1 VPGPIPT
8 ARPEDTGAEVDPDDF
23 GKRLGASAARWAI
36 LLLAVAGAGFLPGA
50 LDRFVFP
57 KLALDAAGVAL
68 ALSVPARGALP
79 RAGKWLLVLA
89 GLILLAAALS
99 GVTPLQQL
107 IGRPPRYEGLVAL
120 PVYLGVL
127 VSGARLLGPGRAP
140 GSMAWMLD
148 GLSVAALAIGIEAA
162 LEAAGL
168 RPLVSSVS
176 RPGSLLGNASDQ
188 GAWAVLALGPLAAVA
203 IRRRGVLHR
212 AGALGAAVALATS
225 GSRGALVGA
234 VVLALVLVALIPDR
248 GSRIALAIGCA
259 VLALGVLALPTTR
272 SRVLSG
278 TPLSQ
283 QTVSGR
289 RLLWSETLKLVGD
302 HPLLGVGPSGYVD
315 AIPAYHDHRYEV
327 EIGPTNP
334 PDSPH
339 DWLLQAAAAGG
350 PGLVLVALLLAGLV
364 LSRGTK
370 AALEQRANPDGV
382 IFTGLLAGLAGY
394 GVALLFYFTG
404 PGTTPLAAL
413 FAGALIAAPPPSPA
427 SAYTRLRGGLVAGY
441 TLLTVV
447 LVAAAVAEMPLRSA
461 LLQATAGNLAA
472 ADHDFHLAHD
482 LRPWDAGIAQIATH
496 VYAVLALEHQAGASR
511 FGLPWAVKELD
522 AYPDSVQA
530 LEDGATIESAAG
542 RPVASARLLRRARR
556 LEPENPDLLS
566 ASATA
571 G

>member
-1 VPGPIPT
+1 
-8 ARPEDTGAEVDPDDF
+8 
-23 GKRLGASAARWAI
+23 
-36 LLLAVAGAGFLPGA
+36 LPGA

-79 RAGKWLLVLA
+79 RAAKWLLVLA

-99 GVTPLQQL
+99 GTTPLQQV
-107 IGRPPRYEGLVAL
+107 IGRPPRYEGLVTL

-127 VSGARLLGPGRAP
+127 VSGARLLGPRRSP

-148 GLSVAALAIGIEAA
+148 GLSVAALAIGVEAA

-188 GAWAVLALGPLAAVA
+188 GAWTVLALGPLAAVA
-203 IRRRGVLHR
+203 IRRRGALHR

-234 VVLALVLVALIPDR
+234 VVLALVLFALIPDR
-248 GSRIALAIGCA
+248 GPRIALAIGCA

-278 TPLSQ
+278 TQLSQ
-283 QTVSGR
+283 QTVTGR

-315 AIPAYHDHRYEV
+315 AIPAYHDRRYEV
-327 EIGPTNP
+327 EIGPANP

-350 PGLVLVALLLAGLV
+350 PGLVLVALVLVGLV

-370 AALEQRANPDGV
+370 AALEQRANADGV
-382 IFTGLLAGLAGY
+382 IFAGLLAGLAGY

-413 FAGALIAAPPPSPA
+413 FAGALIAAPPSSLA
-427 SAYTRLRGGLVAGY
+427 GAYMRLRGVFVVGY
-441 TLLTVV
+441 TMLTVV

-496 VYAVLALEHQAGASR
+496 AYAVLALEHEAGASR

-522 AYPDSVQA
+522 AYPDSIQA
-530 LEDGATIESAAG
+530 LEDGAAIESAAG
-542 RPVASARLLRRARR
+542 RPAASARLLRRARR
-556 LEPENPDLLS
+556 LEPENPDL
-566 ASATA
+566 
-571 G
+571 

>member
-1 VPGPIPT
+1 VPGPNPT
-8 ARPEDTGAEVDPDDF
+8 ARPEDTVAEVDPDGF
-23 GKRLGASAARWAI
+23 GERLGASRARWAI
-36 LLLAVAGAGFLPGA
+36 LLLAIAGAGFLPGA

-79 RAGKWLLVLA
+79 RAAKWLLVLA

-99 GVTPLQQL
+99 GITPLQQL

-127 VSGARLLGPGRAP
+127 VSGARLLGPRRAP

-148 GLSVAALAIGIEAA
+148 ALSVAALAIGVEAA

-168 RPLVSSVS
+168 RPLVSNVS

-203 IRRRGVLHR
+203 IRRRGALHR

-248 GSRIALAIGCA
+248 GPRIALVIGCA
-259 VLALGVLALPTTR
+259 VLALGVLTLPTTR
-272 SRVLSG
+272 SRVLSS
-278 TPLSQ
+278 THLSQ
-283 QTVSGR
+283 QTVTGR

-315 AIPAYHDHRYEV
+315 AIPAYHDHRYET
-327 EIGPTNP
+327 EIGPANP

-364 LSRGTK
+364 FIRGAK

-382 IFTGLLAGLAGY
+382 IFAGLLAGLAGY

-404 PGTTPLAAL
+404 PGTTPLAAV
-413 FAGALIAAPPPSPA
+413 FAGALIAAPPPSLA
-427 SAYTRLRGGLVAGY
+427 GAYTRLRGGLVAGY
-441 TLLTVV
+441 TLLTVI

-496 VYAVLALEHQAGASR
+496 AYAVLALEDQVGASR
-511 FGLPWAVKELD
+511 FGLPWAAKELD
-522 AYPDSVQA
+522 AYPDSIQA

-542 RPVASARLLRRARR
+542 RPAAGARLLRRARR
-556 LEPENPDLLS
+556 LEPENPNLERG
-566 ASATA
+566 ASPPA
-571 G
+571 

>member
-1 VPGPIPT
+1 MPGPIPT
-8 ARPEDTGAEVDPDDF
+8 ALPEDTAAALDSDDF
-23 GKRLGASAARWAI
+23 EARPGASVTRWAI

-57 KLALDAAGVAL
+57 KLALAAAGVVL
-68 ALSVPARGALP
+68 ALSAPARGALP
-79 RAGKWLLVLA
+79 RVAKWLLVLA
-89 GLILLAAALS
+89 GLILLAAALT
-99 GVTPLQQL
+99 GATPLQQL
-107 IGRPPRYEGLVAL
+107 IGRPPRYEGLAAL
-120 PVYLGVL
+120 SVYLGVL
-127 VSGARLLGPGRAP
+127 VSGARLLGPRRAP

-148 GLSVAALAIGIEAA
+148 GLSVAALAIGVEAA

-203 IRRRGVLHR
+203 IRQRGVLHQ
-212 AGALGAAVALATS
+212 AGAVAAAVALVTS

-234 VVLALVLVALIPDR
+234 AVLAVVLATLIPVR
-248 GSRIALAIGCA
+248 GSRIALAVGCA
-259 VLALGVLALPTTR
+259 VVTIGVLALPTTR

-278 TPLSQ
+278 THLSQ
-283 QTVSGR
+283 QTVTGR
-289 RLLWSETLKLVGD
+289 RLLWSETLELVRD

-327 EIGPTNP
+327 EIGPANP

-350 PGLVLVALLLAGLV
+350 PGLVLIALLLAGLV

-370 AALEQRANPDGV
+370 AAVEQRANADGI

-413 FAGALIAAPPPSPA
+413 FAGILIAAPNPSRPG
-427 SAYTRLRGGLVAGY
+427 AYTRLRGVFAAGCA
-441 TLLTVV
+441 LLALI

-461 LLQATAGNLAA
+461 LLQATAGNLPA

-482 LRPWDAGIAQIATH
+482 LRPWDAGIAQIAAH
-496 VYAVLALEHQAGASR
+496 AYAVLALEHQVGAGR

-522 AYPDSVQA
+522 AYPDSIQA

-542 RPVASARLLRRARR
+542 RPAAAARLLGRARR
-556 LEPENPDLLS
+556 LEPENPNLERG
-566 ASATA
+566 ASPPA
-571 G
+571 